1 MSTDVGLFIAE
12 EVAITSSDAIVDD
25 SVLKNA
31 GAEDGENA
39 LRLYSQSFKNN
50 EDSECLMFNRRKAF
64 PWGRQGSRDKQSNLS
79 DRELRAELQQEL
91 SNEPNPQDGLARGRT
106 LATDTDDELVPLCCQ
121 CGLPLGD
128 LVYEVDALRRAFVH
142 GECMAQ
148 RVVKDMRKEDQEQ
161 QKKECALKSH
171 RRRLFGIGWQIASVP
186 RNIGAAEKMQCQFA
200 PKGMCCLALAGS
212 RAVSVLPTLEPA
224 CAVNLA
230 YLSIALRVR
239 HKEGREPFFS
249 LDPLDAN
256 KDSMQVKR
264 FEPEW
269 LAGTCV
275 GDVLFQADYYLK
287 ELSFGEY
294 EQPVVGMKSCFDHSF
309 GEEHDKQWRAR
320 EWFVVRKA
328 EALLSQDNVIIP
340 YVRMGVE
347 AWEQV
352 EGPDG
357 TLQDAKVTRHNHPLV
372 RYAEEFTHNFD
383 LIAERKSVIFHL
395 RELAK
400 ASVLAKYLFDASI
413 YFPEDWLEAGGV
425 VEETSPDPKS
435 LEVPQLW
442 NERAYGT
449 IRLRSGAI
457 VQDNCGLGTKS
468 YGLYGGVNFGL
479 DRFSVATPGRASRAM
494 LQGLQVRPVA
504 APDRA
509 ARAMLSGPR
518 ARITVDAPG
527 RATRAML
534 QGLQVGPG
542 VFAPATSQMRAP
554 GIRGVDPRGVDLNL
568 NKFDLS
574 TATRVASEVAAPQVA
589 QDACAAI
596 GPAFWS
602 NLDNIDVSVFKKED
616 RLLLAGLFNR
626 RLSDR
631 RDDGDQFVPPDT
643 SFTYMERIA
652 NLMKEEQAVLAQRK
666 NLFFSKKFLAECP
679 GPLFPSSWK
688 DYIDI
693 ERKTISSPDECML
706 HERPDYI
713 SQPNILDHVLQSETP
728 VFDKISEEGVR
739 FRVYKVGSLE
749 VRTTQELDGKE
760 TVGAVFSISPSG
772 EGPGQRK
779 KWQKAD
785 FTDTVKKVTTF
796 VEKDRELKSRHRYY
810 VVLETE
816 NNKTI
821 VTEMNANGFIDWK
834 ESPADLEDRNSLAK
848 VFRSKDCGD
857 KAITI
862 RDMRSSL
869 AQVAASWHW
878 QARSSHST
886 GKRYAQCAYNRALA
900 ADTPSTEVQTT
911 TSSQHVE
918 RDRD

>member
-1 MSTDVGLFIAE
+1 MSRDVGPFTAE
-12 EVAITSSDAIVDD
+12 EVASKSSDVIVDN
-25 SVLKNA
+25 SILKNTD
-31 GAEDGENA
+31 AEDGENA
-39 LRLYSQSFKNN
+39 LRMYSQRFKNN
-50 EDSECLMFNRRKAF
+50 EDSTSAMFNRKAF
-64 PWGRQGSRDKQSNLS
+64 PWHHQKSGDKRSNLN
-79 DRELRAELQQEL
+79 DRELRAELQQGL
-91 SNEPNPQDGLARGRT
+91 SNAPKPQDGLMKGRT
-106 LATDTDDELVPLCCQ
+106 VAADTDDELVPLCCQ

-128 LVYEVDALRRAFVH
+128 IAYEVDARRQQFVH
-142 GECMAQ
+142 GECLAQ
-148 RVVKDMRKEDQEQ
+148 RVVEDMRKEDQKQ
-161 QKKECALKSH
+161 QKKECALKSC
-171 RRRLFGIGWQIASVP
+171 RRNRFGIGWQIASVP
-186 RNIGAAEKMQCQFA
+186 RNIGAAEKMQCQFT
-200 PKGMCCLALAGS
+200 PKGMCCLALAESG
-212 RAVSVLPTLEPA
+212 AVSVLPTLEPA
-224 CAVNLA
+224 SAVNLA

-249 LDPLDAN
+249 LDPLDAKN
-256 KDSMQVKR
+256 DSMQVKR

-287 ELSFGEY
+287 ELSSGEH

-328 EALLSQDNVIIP
+328 EALLSEDNVIIP

-372 RYAEEFTHNFD
+372 RYAEDFTHNFD

-400 ASVLAKYLFDASI
+400 ASVLAKYMVDASI

-425 VEETSPDPKS
+425 IEETSPDPKS

-442 NERAYGT
+442 NVHAYST

-457 VQDNCGLGTKS
+457 VKDNSGSKTKS

-479 DRFSVATPGRASRAM
+479 DRFSVAVAGRAPKVMLSGQQAPMTFTAPGRAAGAM
-494 LQGLQVRPVA
+494 LQGLQILPTAQRPLIPTRIFA
-504 APDRA
+504 AATTP
-509 ARAMLSGPR
+509 M
-518 ARITVDAPG
+518 RIPNI
-527 RATRAML
+527 
-534 QGLQVGPG
+534 
-542 VFAPATSQMRAP
+542 S
-554 GIRGVDPRGVDLNL
+554 GVDPRGVDLNL
-568 NKFDLS
+568 NNFDLS
-574 TATRVASEVAAPQVA
+574 KATRVASEVAAPQVA

-596 GPAFWS
+596 GQAFWS
-602 NLDNIDVSVFKKED
+602 SIDSTDGSVFKEED
-616 RLLLAGLFNR
+616 RILLAGLFNK

-643 SFTYMERIA
+643 SVTYMQRIG
-652 NLMKEEQAVLAQRK
+652 NLMKEEEAVVAQRK
-666 NLFFSKKFLAECP
+666 HLFFSKKFVAECP

-688 DYIDI
+688 NYIDI
-693 ERKTISSPDECML
+693 ERKTSISPDECML
-706 HERPDYI
+706 HDRPEYI
-713 SQPNILDHVLQSETP
+713 SQPDVFDHVIQSATP
-728 VFDKISEEGVR
+728 VFDKSSEEGVR

-760 TVGAVFSISPSG
+760 TVGAVFSIGPSG
-772 EGPGQRK
+772 ECPMQGKKGQK
-779 KWQKAD
+779 LD
-785 FTDTVKKVTTF
+785 LTDTIKKVTTY
-796 VEKDRELKSRHRYY
+796 VEKDRQSNSRYRYY
-810 VVLETE
+810 VVLETGKD
-816 NNKTI
+816 KTI
-821 VTEMNANGFIDWK
+821 VTEMRADGYFSWK
-834 ESPADLEDRNSLAK
+834 EDPADLEDRNSLAK

-862 RDMRSSL
+862 GDMRNAL
-869 AQVAASWHW
+869 AKVGASWQH
-878 QARSSHST
+878 RSHST

-900 ADTPSTEVQTT
+900 AETQSTEMQTT
-911 TSSQHVE
+911 MSTQQVE
-918 RDRD
+918 LDRY